1 MRVTNP
7 YTPGF
12 NQTPAVLAGR
22 AEVTASLE
30 DALDV
35 AALDGR
41 TPRPVLLVG
50 SRGVG
55 KTVLLSRAREIA
67 AERHSW
73 ISAGVEVLPGR
84 ALAPVLLAR
93 LAQAKD
99 VYEQVSSRGSGWQVD
114 RATIKASLAGSGV
127 EAEISRTAAAAPPS
141 DDELVTAL
149 GDVMGSAASLG
160 AGLLL
165 TIDEV
170 HLATKDELAGVAAAL
185 QHAVTQRWPLVVVLA
200 GLPGLRD
207 PRRMVT
213 YLERGE
219 WHDVDLLSTEDARE
233 ALAGP
238 ASAAGRPLDDDAA
251 DHLAAVS
258 GGYPYAVQV
267 LGHHAWRASS
277 GAERIDLDHAR
288 TGDAAAQRDLAS
300 GLYSARWHDCSPR
313 EKEYLVAL
321 AGLVRDDQQV
331 SGADVARIMGVEPQA
346 VTYLRARL
354 VAKGTVFAQNR
365 ALRFAV
371 PGMAAWIGDQDPG

>member
-1 MRVTNP
+1 MRVANP

-55 KTVLLSRAREIA
+55 KTVLLEHAREIA

-73 ISAGVEVLPGR
+73 ISASVEVLPGR

-93 LAQAKD
+93 LAQAED
-99 VYEQVSSRGSGWQVD
+99 AYEQVPSRGSGWRLD
-114 RATIKASLAGSGV
+114 RATIKASLAGTGV
-127 EAEISRTAAAAPPS
+127 EAEISRNVSADPPS
-141 DDELVTAL
+141 GDELVSAL

-170 HLATKDELAGVAAAL
+170 HLATKDELAGVAAVL
-185 QHAVTQRWPLVVVLA
+185 QHAVTQRWPLVAVLA

-213 YLERGE
+213 YLERGA
-219 WHDVDLLSTEDARE
+219 WHDVGLLSSVDARE
-233 ALAGP
+233 ALTGP
-238 ASAAGRPLDDDAA
+238 ASAAGRPADDDAA
-251 DHLAAVS
+251 DHLAAAS

-277 GAERIDLDHAR
+277 GADRISIDHAR
-288 TGDAAAQRDLAS
+288 SGDAAAQRDLAS
-300 GLYSARWHDCSPR
+300 GLYSARWNDSSPR
-313 EKEYLVAL
+313 EKDYLVAL
-321 AGLVRDDQQV
+321 ADLVRRGQPA
-331 SGADVARIMGVEPQA
+331 GGGDVARAMDHKPQA
-346 VTYLRARL
+346 VTYLRSRL
-354 VAKGTVFAQNR
+354 LAKGTIFAEGR
-365 ALRFAV
+365 VLRFAV
-371 PGMAAWIGDQDPG
+371 PGMAAWIGEQDLG